1 MGYRS
6 SWREISQRLDS
17 AGRDPDGLYS
27 HAIFATALEEV
38 RPHGLLP
45 LVEGRLK
52 DASSLEPLAD
62 QFEAVAV
69 RQLAR
74 AVYASAGSELSRY
87 RGSKLDELRA
97 ALAEKDREINRE
109 AAPTKPSA
117 MVCNSLS
124 DGRKLRGCRERGPS

>member
-97 ALAEKDREINRE
+97 ALAEKDREIIR
-109 AAPTKPSA
+109 
-117 MVCNSLS
+117 LS
-124 DGRKLRGCRERGPS
+124 RK